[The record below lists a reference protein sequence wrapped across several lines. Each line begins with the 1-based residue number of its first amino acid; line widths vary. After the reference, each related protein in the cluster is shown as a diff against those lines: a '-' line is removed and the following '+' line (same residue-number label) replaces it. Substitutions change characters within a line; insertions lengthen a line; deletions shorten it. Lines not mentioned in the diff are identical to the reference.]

1 MSADGGGV
9 VASEEGPKTSC
20 ALKLWQLLHVRL
32 QSTGDTTSGE
42 GSAPGLRYTVVA
54 GDHSPPQSS
63 TDMGVRSARW
73 HHSPADTCCVTV
85 LACQED
91 LAETQP
97 SVDTELDRC
106 QIREAGS
113 RCELYSRER
122 P

>member
-9 VASEEGPKTSC
+9 VASGEGPKTSC
-20 ALKLWQLLHVRL
+20 ALKILAAVARAAQ
-32 QSTGDTTSGE
+32 GDTTSGE

-73 HHSPADTCCVTV
+73 HHSPADKCCVTV
-85 LACQED
+85 LASQED

-113 RCELYSRER
+113 RCELCSRER